1 MFTQTCIHTW
11 RSHSFH
17 FPPFIFPLP
26 PPLLR
31 HVSSSFFCPH
41 PLFSLSSVLWCF
53 HTCMHIWWSCVIRIK
68 IFRVCVCVCVCVC
81 ACECVCGRRRD
92 ACVGLRVCV
101 RVCARVWMGYV
112 LHFGGKHMEKRTSRH
127 LHTHANMLTHV
138 YSRMD
143 ESCYTLEGIIW

>member
-1 MFTQTCIHTW
+1 VCACVCVLCLCVYMCVCV
-11 RSHSFH
+11 S
-17 FPPFIFPLP
+17 LC
-26 PPLLR
+26 LL
-31 HVSSSFFCPH
+31 
-41 PLFSLSSVLWCF
+41 L
-53 HTCMHIWWSCVIRIK
+53 SCVIRIK

-101 RVCARVWMGYV
+101 QVCARVWMGYV
-112 LHFGGKHMEKRTSRH
+112 LHLGGKNMETRTSRN

-143 ESCYTLEGIIW
+143 ESCYTLDGNI